1 MLTTEQVYAALEAVI
16 DPEIGFNV
24 VDLGL
29 IYDVGISDSGAVEV
43 DATLTSMGCPMGP
56 QMLQDMR
63 DVIEKL
69 PGVTSVSVKL
79 VWEPMWTPDM
89 MKEELRWLLG
99 R

>member
-1 MLTTEQVYAALEAVI
+1 MVTADAIMTALETVI
-16 DPEIGFNV
+16 DPELGFNV

-29 IYDVGISDSGAVEV
+29 IYDVRITEEGKVDI

-56 QMLQDMR
+56 QMIEEMR
-63 DVIEKL
+63 EVVGII
-69 PGVTSVSVKL
+69 PGVSDVNVNL
-79 VWEPMWTPDM
+79 VWNPPWGPEM

>member
-1 MLTTEQVYAALEAVI
+1 MVTKEQVYNALEAVI

-29 IYDVGISDSGAVEV
+29 IYDVRISDSGAVEV
-43 DATLTSMGCPMGP
+43 DATLTTMGCPMGP
-56 QMLQDMR
+56 QMMQEMH

-69 PGVTSVSVKL
+69 PGVTSVEVRL

>member
-1 MLTTEQVYAALEAVI
+1 MVTTEQVYNALETVM

-29 IYDVGISDSGAVEV
+29 IYDVRISDAGAVEV

-56 QMLQDMR
+56 QMMMEMH

-69 PGVTSVSVKL
+69 PGVTSVAVKL

>member
-1 MLTTEQVYAALEAVI
+1 MITNEQVYTALEAVL

-24 VDLGL
+24 VELGL
-29 IYDVGISDSGAVEV
+29 IYDVRISDKGAVEV

-56 QMLQDMR
+56 QMMQEMR

-69 PGVTSVSVKL
+69 PEVSSVVVKL
-79 VWEPMWTPDM
+79 VWEPIWNPDM